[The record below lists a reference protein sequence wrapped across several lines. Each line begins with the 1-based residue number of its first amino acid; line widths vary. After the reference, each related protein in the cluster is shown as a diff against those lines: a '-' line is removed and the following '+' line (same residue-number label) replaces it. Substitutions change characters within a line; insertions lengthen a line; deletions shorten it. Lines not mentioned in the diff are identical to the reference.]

1 MTKEPWGRI
10 QIRRLGHRLLHP
22 AILLDV
28 AAPVAAYQV
37 LTNHGAPTL
46 DALLAA
52 AVFPLAGIAL
62 AALRTR
68 RLDTFGVLSLVAIAF
83 GVGGGLL
90 FRDPRYLLVKDSV
103 VTGLLGL
110 GCLLSLPTSRPL
122 IHLIGRPFVA
132 GTDRAAMERY
142 DATLLVPE
150 TLSRVRRLTL
160 IWGLALVAEASI
172 RVGLAVVLAPGQVVI
187 GSPLLAIAVFG
198 PLAVWTV
205 RRGSRGAWSPPVAAR
220 VR

>member
-1 MTKEPWGRI
+1 MMRELPARI

-22 AILLDV
+22 TILLNV
-28 AAPVAAYQV
+28 AAPLAAYQV
-37 LTNHGAPTL
+37 LTNHGIPTL

-52 AVFPLAGIAL
+52 AVFPLAAIML
-62 AALRTR
+62 AALRTGQ
-68 RLDTFGVLSLVAIAF
+68 LDAFGVLSLVAIAF

-90 FRDPRYLLVKDSV
+90 FRDPRYLLVKDSA
-103 VTGLLGL
+103 VTGLFGL

-142 DATLLVPE
+142 DATLLVPG

-172 RVGLAVVLAPGQVVI
+172 RVGLVMVLPPSLMVI
-187 GSPLLAIAVFG
+187 GSPLLAIAIFG
-198 PLAVWTV
+198 PLAIWTV
-205 RRGSRGAWSPPVAAR
+205 RQGRWSTPSSPVVAHAQ
-220 VR
+220 